1 MKRIEHTMA
10 SAAVHRA
17 PSDRRAGETARY
29 RSIFGCLLAATALLC
44 SVQVG
49 AAEASAKT
57 NLEQWQ
63 LRRLNAPTERELAHE
78 RKGRVYIYDGLSD
91 REVDHALSAHFDR
104 IEYMMFVGTR
114 KSGSTNAVNGNANS
128 NADGNADG
136 NVATESP
143 GCM

>member
-10 SAAVHRA
+10 SAAVHPA
-17 PSDRRAGETARY
+17 HSYRRAVEAARY
-29 RSIFGCLLAATALLC
+29 RSIFCCLLAATALLC

-49 AAEASAKT
+49 ATEASAQT

-114 KSGSTNAVNGNANS
+114 KIDSTNTVNSNANS
-128 NADGNADG
+128 NTDG

>member
-1 MKRIEHTMA
+1 MKRIEHTRA

-29 RSIFGCLLAATALLC
+29 PSIFGCLLAATALLC

-49 AAEASAKT
+49 AAEVSAQT

-91 REVDHALSAHFDR
+91 REVDHALNAHFER

-114 KSGSTNAVNGNANS
+114 KSGSTNAVNS
-128 NADGNADG
+128 NTDGNADG
-136 NVATESP
+136 DVATESP
-143 GCM
+143 GC

>member
-1 MKRIEHTMA
+1 MNRIEHTMA
-10 SAAVHRA
+10 SAEVRRA
-17 PSDRRAGETARY
+17 PSGRRTGGTDCRQC
-29 RSIFGCLLAATALLC
+29 IFGSMLAAIALMC
-44 SVQVG
+44 AVP
-49 AAEASAKT
+49 ASAAADSAQA

-91 REVDHALSAHFDR
+91 RAVDHALNAHFDR
-104 IEYMMFVGTR
+104 IEYMLFVGTR
-114 KSGSTNAVNGNANS
+114 KSGSTNAVNS

-136 NVATESP
+136 NDATESP

>member
-1 MKRIEHTMA
+1 MRHLSSEGLAEFLSHPRTKVLDVWCAYKCE
-10 SAAVHRA
+10 
-17 PSDRRAGETARY
+17 AGHL
-29 RSIFGCLLAATALLC
+29 RSIFVCLLAATALLC

-49 AAEASAKT
+49 ATEASAQT

-91 REVDHALSAHFDR
+91 REVDHALSAHFER

-114 KSGSTNAVNGNANS
+114 KTVSTDAANS
-128 NADGNADG
+128 KVQDEAD
-136 NVATESP
+136 TESP

>member
-10 SAAVHRA
+10 SAAVHPA
-17 PSDRRAGETARY
+17 PSDRRAVETSRCL
-29 RSIFGCLLAATALLC
+29 SIVGCMLAATALLC
-44 SVQVG
+44 SVQAG
-49 AAEASAKT
+49 AVEATAQT

-78 RKGRVYIYDGLSD
+78 RKGHVYIYDGLTD
-91 REVDHALSAHFDR
+91 REVDHALSAHFGR

-114 KSGSTNAVNGNANS
+114 KTDPAPAASSDAGG
-128 NADGNADG
+128 D
-136 NVATESP
+136 VATESP

>member
-10 SAAVHRA
+10 SAAGGRV
-17 PSDRRAGETARY
+17 PTYRRAGGAARY
-29 RSIFGCLLAATALLC
+29 RSIFFYLLAATAFLC

-49 AAEASAKT
+49 ASEASAQT

-91 REVDHALSAHFDR
+91 REVDHALSAHFGR

-114 KSGSTNAVNGNANS
+114 KTGSTDAAIS
-128 NADGNADG
+128 NVQNEAE
-136 NVATESP
+136 TESP

>member
-1 MKRIEHTMA
+1 MKRIEHTRA

-29 RSIFGCLLAATALLC
+29 PSIFGCLLAATALLC

-49 AAEASAKT
+49 AAEVSAQT

-91 REVDHALSAHFDR
+91 REVDHALNAHFER

-114 KSGSTNAVNGNANS
+114 KSGSTNAVNS
-128 NADGNADG
+128 NTDGNADG
-136 NVATESP
+136 DVATESP

>member
-1 MKRIEHTMA
+1 MKKIEHNMA
-10 SAAVHRA
+10 SAAVHRV
-17 PSDRRAGETARY
+17 PSYRGAGETARY
-29 RSIFGCLLAATALLC
+29 RSIFVCLLAATALLG

-49 AAEASAKT
+49 AAEASAQT

-91 REVDHALSAHFDR
+91 REVDHALSAHFER

-114 KSGSTNAVNGNANS
+114 KTGSTDAANS
-128 NADGNADG
+128 NVHDEAK
-136 NVATESP
+136 TESP